1 MNNLFGIDSG
11 TTKVIYMSFC
21 FLVLYSASQ
30 TFLNMEKT
38 VISSINDDNEYFEV
52 DGYNILALDYI
63 IYGVS
68 LWLGPSAINIIGLRT
83 CMTAGALI
91 YTLFFSSVLVEKA
104 WVMYAFTAIG
114 GTGASLLWAAE
125 GKYLASNSSAE
136 VISRNVGIFWTFY
149 CSSSIIGNLY
159 SFYILQGKK
168 YLDRGSRN
176 LITYSLTAIGG
187 VATLFFALLPPAE
200 KNETEDK
207 KLQKVSPLKE
217 LKTTWKVFKTK
228 EMIILAVTFCYTGL
242 HQAFCSGIYSPS
254 IGFTL
259 QFGNRSKQ
267 LVPLSGVFLG
277 LGQVIGSCW
286 QIMQGKR
293 LSKLRWGRRMVLTTG
308 IVAQLISFALIY
320 INIPPSAVFGNT
332 TESAIIRSN
341 IFIAIFCSVLLGFGD
356 GCLNTQNYSIL
367 AILFPNEAAQ
377 SCALYSFSK
386 SVSVAVGFF
395 LATFFNLYYQIP
407 FLAVMAIFAL
417 ISYIYADMCTFKKCN
432 DQNNISTP

>member
-1 MNNLFGIDSG
+1 MNILCGIDLG
-11 TTKVIYMSFC
+11 TTKVIYMSVC
-21 FLVLYSASQ
+21 FLFLYTATQ

-38 VISSINDDNEYFEV
+38 IITSISDDNEYFEV
-52 DGYNILALDYI
+52 DGYNILALVYI
-63 IYGVS
+63 TYGVS

-83 CMTAGALI
+83 SMTAAAFLYI
-91 YTLFFSSVLVEKA
+91 LFISSVIVEKA
-104 WVMYAFTAIG
+104 WAIYVIAG
-114 GTGASLLWAAE
+114 LEGIAGCLLWTAE
-125 GKYLASNSSAE
+125 GKYLASNSSPE
-136 VISRNVGIFWTFY
+136 VMSRNVGIFWTFY

-159 SFYILQGKK
+159 SFYILEGKK

-176 LITYSLTAIGG
+176 LIIYTLTIIAG
-187 VATLFFALLPPAE
+187 VATLLFTLLPPAE

-217 LKTTWKVFKTK
+217 LKTTWEVFKTK
-228 EMIILAVTFCYTGL
+228 EMMILAVTFCYTGL

-286 QIMQGKR
+286 QIIQGKR
-293 LSKLRWGRRMVLTTG
+293 LSKLRWGRRIVLTTG

-332 TESAIIRSN
+332 TESAIIKSN
-341 IFIAIFCSVLLGFGD
+341 IFIAIFCSVLLGIGD
-356 GCLNTQNYSIL
+356 GCLNTQNFSII

-377 SCALYSFSK
+377 SCALYNFSK

-395 LATFFNLYYQIP
+395 LATFFNLYHQLT
-407 FLAVMAIFAL
+407 FLAIMAIFAL
-417 ISYIYADMCTFKKCN
+417 ISYFYADMCTLKKYN
-432 DQNNISTP
+432 DQNNKSTP

>member
-332 TESAIIRSN
+332 TESAIIRSKV
-341 IFIAIFCSVLLGFGD
+341 FLLQLGFFWQPS
-356 GCLNTQNYSIL
+356 LIYI
-367 AILFPNEAAQ
+367 I
-377 SCALYSFSK
+377 K
-386 SVSVAVGFF
+386 SLSWR
-395 LATFFNLYYQIP
+395 
-407 FLAVMAIFAL
+407 
-417 ISYIYADMCTFKKCN
+417 
-432 DQNNISTP
+432 